1 MTLLHNATLN
11 DKAVDITIVGGLIDS
26 IMHVD
31 TRPRQP
37 QAAAT
42 PSNLEGEPDCN
53 RGNRRSATDSG
64 ASHSSPKLG
73 EVAQRAG
80 GVCKEIIDC
89 SGLSVFPGLCNMH
102 SHAPMTLFRGLG
114 DDQPL
119 DVWLNKYIW
128 PAEQKLT
135 DELVYQGTLQ
145 ACREM
150 LASGTTA
157 FNDMYFR
164 LPAMAQA
171 VRDSGIRARLGLNVF
186 GDGEEIDDI
195 LRRGVPLCTPNPD
208 GVSGV
213 HGGTPLLSIAPHS
226 IYTVTAKGLRRCAD
240 ACKDLGLPMHIHMS
254 ETQKEVDDCLR
265 EHGCRPWEWLDKL
278 GILDKL
284 GKNIIAAHCLHLSEE
299 EIRLI
304 GDHGITCV
312 HCPNSNLKLGSGY
325 RFPML
330 ELLDAG
336 ARVALGTDGSA
347 SSNNLD
353 MIEVMKTAALL
364 QKGWRG
370 DPTVVPAAQI
380 LAIAA
385 LGHTIAP
392 GQPACLFL
400 STAKSLSDL
409 VYASHGDSVA
419 LTLVDGK
426 IVYRRE
432 LKIEN

>member
-1 MTLLHNATLN
+1 MESEKLLLHNVLLDN
-11 DKAVDITIVGGLIDS
+11 EVVDITIADGFIKCVTKSKVEGGTIVESDGF
-26 IMHVD
+26 
-31 TRPRQP
+31 P
-37 QAAAT
+37 
-42 PSNLEGEPDCN
+42 
-53 RGNRRSATDSG
+53 
-64 ASHSSPKLG
+64 
-73 EVAQRAG
+73 
-80 GVCKEIIDC
+80 
-89 SGLSVFPGLCNMH
+89 LSTFHFPLAIFPGLCNMH

-119 DVWLNKYIW
+119 DVWLKDYIW

-135 DELVYQGTLQ
+135 DELVYEGTLQ

-171 VRDSGIRARLGLNVF
+171 VKDSGIRAMLGFNIF
-186 GDGEEIDDI
+186 GDGEELD
-195 LRRGVPLCTPNPD
+195 NPEIARLITRN
-208 GVSGV
+208 SNLI
-213 HGGTPLLSIAPHS
+213 TYTIAPHS
-226 IYTVTAKGLRRCAD
+226 IYTVSEKGLRRCAD
-240 ACKDLGLPMHIHMS
+240 ACKALGVPMHIHMS

-278 GILDKL
+278 GILDNL
-284 GKNIIAAHCLHLSEE
+284 GQNIIAAHCLHLSEQ
-299 EIRLI
+299 EIHLI

-336 ARVALGTDGSA
+336 ANVMLGTDGSA

-353 MIEVMKTAALL
+353 MVEVMKTAALL

-370 DPTVVPAAQI
+370 DPTMVPASQI
-380 LAIAA
+380 LRMATG
-385 LGHTIAP
+385 GHTIAP

-409 VYASHGDSVA
+409 VYACHGDSVV
-419 LTLVDGK
+419 LTMVRGK
-426 IVYRRE
+426 IVYQ
-432 LKIEN
+432 K

>member
-1 MTLLHNATLN
+1 MTICGALL
-11 DKAVDITIVGGLIDS
+11 DGKAVDILIDGDAIRS
-26 IMHVD
+26 V
-31 TRPRQP
+31 
-37 QAAAT
+37 
-42 PSNLEGEPDCN
+42 EPH
-53 RGNRRSATDSG
+53 RK
-64 ASHSSPKLG
+64 SP
-73 EVAQRAG
+73 EADD
-80 GVCKEIIDC
+80 IDA
-89 SGLSVFPGLCNMH
+89 SGLSVFPGLMNMH

-119 DVWLNKYIW
+119 DRWLNDYIW
-128 PAEQKLT
+128 PAERQLT

-157 FNDMYFR
+157 FNDMYFH
-164 LPAMAQA
+164 LPAMARA
-171 VRDSGIRARLGLNVF
+171 VKDSGIRAMLGYNVF
-186 GDGEEIDDI
+186 GDSLTPSPSPGKRGEWNDVLETIYSPL
-195 LRRGVPLCTPNPD
+195 LRGE
-208 GVSGV
+208 GSGV
-213 HGGTPLLSIAPHS
+213 RLSIAPHS
-226 IYTVTAKGLRRCAD
+226 IYTVSEKGLRRCAE
-240 ACKDLGLPMHIHMS
+240 ACKELGVPMHIHMS
-254 ETQKEVDDCLR
+254 ETQREVDDCLR
-265 EHGCRPWEWLDKL
+265 EHGCRPWEYLDSL

-284 GKNIIAAHCLHLSEE
+284 GKNIIAAHCLHLSDN

-325 RFPML
+325 RFQML

-380 LAIAA
+380 LALATG
-385 LGHTIAP
+385 GHTIAP

-400 STAKSLSDL
+400 ANVRSLSDL

-419 LTLVDGK
+419 MTVVDGK
-426 IVYRRE
+426 IVYQ
-432 LKIEN
+432 KK

>member
-1 MTLLHNATLN
+1 
-11 DKAVDITIVGGLIDS
+11 
-26 IMHVD
+26 
-31 TRPRQP
+31 
-37 QAAAT
+37 
-42 PSNLEGEPDCN
+42 
-53 RGNRRSATDSG
+53 
-64 ASHSSPKLG
+64 
-73 EVAQRAG
+73 
-80 GVCKEIIDC
+80 
-89 SGLSVFPGLCNMH
+89 MH

-119 DVWLNKYIW
+119 DVWLNDYIW

-171 VRDSGIRARLGLNVF
+171 VHDSGIRAMLGYNIF
-186 GDGEEIDDI
+186 GDGEELDRLDEVM
-195 LRRGVPLCTPNPD
+195 RQCE
-208 GVSGV
+208 
-213 HGGTPLLSIAPHS
+213 GTGARLSIAPHS
-226 IYTVTAKGLRRCAD
+226 IYTVTAKGLKRAAD
-240 ACKDLGLPMHIHMS
+240 TCIKLGRPMHIHMS

-265 EHGCRPWEWLDKL
+265 EHGCRPWEYLDKL
-278 GILDKL
+278 GILDQM
-284 GKNIIAAHCLHLSEE
+284 GENIIAAHCLHLSDN
-299 EIRLI
+299 EIKFI
-304 GDHGITCV
+304 GDRHITCV

-330 ELLDAG
+330 ELIDAG
-336 ARVALGTDGSA
+336 ARVTLGTDGSA

-370 DPTVVPAAQI
+370 DPTVVPAQQI
-380 LAIAA
+380 LSLAT

-400 STAKSLSDL
+400 VESSTISDL
-409 VYASHGDSVA
+409 VYATHGERVA
-419 LTLVDGK
+419 LTMVDGK
-426 IVYRRE
+426 VVYQ
-432 LKIEN
+432 KK

>member
-1 MTLLHNATLN
+1 MKTVLQNAILN
-11 DKAVDITIVGGLIDS
+11 NKAVDITIDNGLITTVQEKS
-26 IMHVD
+26 
-31 TRPRQP
+31 TTQEQP
-37 QAAAT
+37 
-42 PSNLEGEPDCN
+42 
-53 RGNRRSATDSG
+53 SA
-64 ASHSSPKLG
+64 
-73 EVAQRAG
+73 EV
-80 GVCKEIIDC
+80 IDC
-89 SGLSVFPGLCNMH
+89 SGLAVFPGLCNMH
-102 SHAPMTLFRGLG
+102 SHAPMTLLRGLG

-119 DVWLNKYIW
+119 DVWLNQYIW

-171 VRDSGIRARLGLNVF
+171 VKDSGIRAMLGYNIF
-186 GDGEEIDDI
+186 GDGDEIENLKREIENSQFSI
-195 LRRGVPLCTPNPD
+195 LNSQLT
-208 GVSGV
+208 
-213 HGGTPLLSIAPHS
+213 IAPHS
-226 IYTVTAKGLRRCAD
+226 IYTVSDKGLRRCAD
-240 ACKDLGLPMHIHMS
+240 ACIDLHVPMHIHMS
-254 ETQKEVDDCLR
+254 ETEKEVNDCLR
-265 EHGCRPWEWLDKL
+265 QHGCRPWEYLDRL
-278 GILDKL
+278 GILDQM
-284 GKNIIAAHCLHLSEE
+284 GANIIAAHCLHLSEG

-330 ELLDAG
+330 ELLEAG
-336 ARVALGTDGSA
+336 ARVTLGTDGSA

-370 DPTVVPAAQI
+370 DPTAVPAEQI
-380 LAIAA
+380 LSLAT
-385 LGHTIAP
+385 LGHTVAP

-400 STAKSLSDL
+400 VRLNNPTPTDIVSDSQAISNL
-409 VYASHGDSVA
+409 VYATHGESVVM
-419 LTLVDGK
+419 TLVDGK
-426 IVYRRE
+426 VVY
-432 LKIEN
+432 KSANVK

>member
-1 MTLLHNATLN
+1 MKIVLRNAILN
-11 DKAVDITIVGGLIDS
+11 NKAVDITIDNGLINN
-26 IMHVD
+26 V
-31 TRPRQP
+31 QE
-37 QAAAT
+37 AT
-42 PSNLEGEPDCN
+42 TNLEQ
-53 RGNRRSATDSG
+53 
-64 ASHSSPKLG
+64 PKD
-73 EVAQRAG
+73 
-80 GVCKEIIDC
+80 GVIDC

-135 DELVYQGTLQ
+135 DELVYEGTLQ

-171 VRDSGIRARLGLNVF
+171 VKDSGIRAMLGYNIF
-186 GDGEEIDDI
+186 GDGEEVENLKKEI
-195 LRRGVPLCTPNPD
+195 LNSQFSTLNSR
-208 GVSGV
+208 
-213 HGGTPLLSIAPHS
+213 LSIAPHS
-226 IYTVTAKGLRRCAD
+226 IYTVSEKGLRRCAD
-240 ACKDLGLPMHIHMS
+240 ACVDLHVPMHIHMS

-265 EHGCRPWEWLDKL
+265 EHGCRPWEYLDRL
-278 GILDKL
+278 GILDQM
-284 GKNIIAAHCLHLSEE
+284 GANIIAAHCLHLSDN
-299 EIRLI
+299 EIKLI
-304 GDHGITCV
+304 GDHHITCV

-330 ELLDAG
+330 ELIDAG
-336 ARVALGTDGSA
+336 AHVTLGTDGSA

-370 DPTVVPAAQI
+370 DPTVVPAEQI
-380 LAIAA
+380 LSLAT

-400 STAKSLSDL
+400 VKLNVPTPTPILSDRQATSNL
-409 VYASHGDSVA
+409 VYATHGENVVM
-419 LTLVDGK
+419 TLVDGK
-426 IVYRRE
+426 VVYNSDNKE
-432 LKIEN
+432 

>member
-1 MTLLHNATLN
+1 MTIADALL
-11 DKAVDITIVGGLIDS
+11 DGKAVDIVTNGHLIES
-26 IMHVD
+26 V
-31 TRPRQP
+31 
-37 QAAAT
+37 T
-42 PSNLEGEPDCN
+42 P
-53 RGNRRSATDSG
+53 
-64 ASHSSPKLG
+64 HSPC
-73 EVAQRAG
+73 AYD
-80 GVCKEIIDC
+80 IDAH
-89 SGLSVFPGLCNMH
+89 GLSVFPGLCNMH

-186 GDGEEIDDI
+186 GDGKELECVNE
-195 LRRGVPLCTPNPD
+195 LMCKCVSD
-208 GVSGV
+208 GV
-213 HGGTPLLSIAPHS
+213 HFSIAPHS
-226 IYTVTAKGLRRCAD
+226 VYTVSGKGLRRCAD
-240 ACKDLGLPMHIHMS
+240 ACQELGVPMHIHMS

-265 EHGCRPWEWLDKL
+265 EHGCRPWEWIDKL

-284 GKNIIAAHCLHLSEE
+284 GENIIAAHCLHLSEE

-364 QKGWRG
+364 QKGWRH
-370 DPTVVPAAQI
+370 DPTVVPAQQI
-380 LAIAA
+380 LSLAT

-409 VYASHGDSVA
+409 IYASHGDSVA
-419 LTLVDGK
+419 MTMVDGK
-426 IVYRRE
+426 VVY
-432 LKIEN
+432 KKGIENRSNI

>member
-1 MTLLHNATLN
+1 MGGETLIINNAILN
-11 DKAVDITIVGGLIDS
+11 GKAVDITIVDGLIND
-26 IMHVD
+26 I
-31 TRPRQP
+31 QP
-37 QAAAT
+37 HINT
-42 PSNLEGEPDCN
+42 PLLPGEG
-53 RGNRRSATDSG
+53 
-64 ASHSSPKLG
+64 
-73 EVAQRAG
+73 Q
-80 GVCKEIIDC
+80 GVRLDA
-89 SGLSVFPGLCNMH
+89 SGLAIFPGLCNMH

-119 DVWLNKYIW
+119 NVWLNEYIW
-128 PAEQKLT
+128 PAEQRLT
-135 DELVYQGTLQ
+135 DELVYRGTLQ

-164 LPAMAQA
+164 LPAMARA
-171 VRDSGIRARLGLNVF
+171 VTDSGIHARLGLNVF
-186 GDGEEIDDI
+186 GDGGELNTIDG
-195 LRRGVPLCTPNPD
+195 LMKLGVP
-208 GVSGV
+208 V
-213 HGGTPLLSIAPHS
+213 SIAPHS
-226 IYTVTAKGLRRCAD
+226 IYTVTEKGLRRCAD
-240 ACKDLGLPMHIHMS
+240 ACKELGLPMHIHMS

-265 EHGCRPWEWLDKL
+265 EHGCRPWEYLDSI
-278 GILDKL
+278 GILDKM
-284 GKNIIAAHCLHLSEE
+284 GDNIIAAHCLHLSDS

-304 GDHGITCV
+304 GDHHVICV

-330 ELLDAG
+330 ELMDAG

-380 LAIAA
+380 LEIAT
-385 LGHTIAP
+385 LGHTIAA

-400 STAKSLSDL
+400 ADVKSLSDL
-409 VYASHGDSVA
+409 VYASHGDSVVM
-419 LTLVDGK
+419 TFVDGRM
-426 IVYRRE
+426 VYTRPTRTNE
-432 LKIEN
+432 

>member
-1 MTLLHNATLN
+1 MSLVLHNALLD
-11 DKAVDITIVGGLIDS
+11 DKAVDITIDNGLIVSVFDS
-26 IMHVD
+26 NSPTKIEGVD
-31 TRPRQP
+31 
-37 QAAAT
+37 A
-42 PSNLEGEPDCN
+42 EGGMKDQ
-53 RGNRRSATDSG
+53 S
-64 ASHSSPKLG
+64 
-73 EVAQRAG
+73 V
-80 GVCKEIIDC
+80 DC
-89 SGLSVFPGLCNMH
+89 SGLAVFPSLCNMH

-119 DVWLNKYIW
+119 DVWLNDYIW

-135 DELVYQGTLQ
+135 DELVYEGTLQ

-150 LASGTTA
+150 LASGTTF

-171 VRDSGIRARLGLNVF
+171 VRDSGIKARLGFNFF
-186 GDGEEIDDI
+186 GDADD
-195 LRRGVPLCTPNPD
+195 LKDFQFSTFNFQF
-208 GVSGV
+208 
-213 HGGTPLLSIAPHS
+213 SIAPHS
-226 IYTVTAKGLRRCAD
+226 IYTVSEKGLRRCAD
-240 ACKDLGLPMHIHMS
+240 ACSDLGVPMHIHMS
-254 ETQKEVDDCLR
+254 ETQKEIDDCLR
-265 EHGCRPWEWLDKL
+265 EHGCRPWEWLNKL

-284 GKNIIAAHCLHLSEE
+284 GENIIAAHCLHLSAG
-299 EIRLI
+299 EIKLI
-304 GDHGITCV
+304 GDHHITCV

-336 ARVALGTDGSA
+336 AKVTLGTDGSA

-380 LAIAA
+380 LSLAT

-392 GQPACLFL
+392 GQPADLFL
-400 STAKSLSDL
+400 IENLELKIENWLPHPDNSQLSTLNSQLSNL
-409 VYASHGDSVA
+409 VYATHGDSVA
-419 LTLVDGK
+419 LTMVDGK
-426 IVYRRE
+426 VVYRKEIR
-432 LKIEN
+432 N

>member
-1 MTLLHNATLN
+1 MGGETLIINNAILN
-11 DKAVDITIVGGLIDS
+11 GKAVDITIVDGLIND
-26 IMHVD
+26 I
-31 TRPRQP
+31 QP
-37 QAAAT
+37 HINT
-42 PSNLEGEPDCN
+42 SLLPGEG
-53 RGNRRSATDSG
+53 
-64 ASHSSPKLG
+64 
-73 EVAQRAG
+73 Q
-80 GVCKEIIDC
+80 GVRLDA
-89 SGLSVFPGLCNMH
+89 SGLAIFPGLCNMH

-119 DVWLNKYIW
+119 DVWLNEYIW
-128 PAEQKLT
+128 PAEQRLT
-135 DELVYQGTLQ
+135 DELVYRGTLQ

-164 LPAMAQA
+164 LPAMARA
-171 VRDSGIRARLGLNVF
+171 VTDSGIHARLGLNVF
-186 GDGEEIDDI
+186 GDGGELDTIDE
-195 LRRGVPLCTPNPD
+195 LMRLGVP
-208 GVSGV
+208 V
-213 HGGTPLLSIAPHS
+213 SIAPHS
-226 IYTVTAKGLRRCAD
+226 IYTVTEKGLRRCAD
-240 ACKDLGLPMHIHMS
+240 ACKELGLPMHIHMS
-254 ETQKEVDDCLR
+254 ETQKEVNDCLH
-265 EHGCRPWEWLDKL
+265 EHGCRPWEYLDSI

-284 GKNIIAAHCLHLSEE
+284 EVNIIAAHCLHLSDN

-304 GDHGITCV
+304 GDHHITCV

-370 DPTVVPAAQI
+370 DPTVVPASQI
-380 LAIAA
+380 LQLAT

-392 GQPACLFL
+392 SQPACLFL
-400 STAKSLSDL
+400 ADVNSLSDL
-409 VYASHGDSVA
+409 VYASHGDSVR
-419 LTLVDGK
+419 LTMVDGK
-426 IVYRRE
+426 VVYRR
-432 LKIEN
+432 

>member
-1 MTLLHNATLN
+1 M
-11 DKAVDITIVGGLIDS
+11 
-26 IMHVD
+26 
-31 TRPRQP
+31 
-37 QAAAT
+37 
-42 PSNLEGEPDCN
+42 
-53 RGNRRSATDSG
+53 
-64 ASHSSPKLG
+64 
-73 EVAQRAG
+73 
-80 GVCKEIIDC
+80 
-89 SGLSVFPGLCNMH
+89 NMH

-119 DVWLNKYIW
+119 DVWLKDYIW

-135 DELVYQGTLQ
+135 DELVYEGTLQ

-171 VRDSGIRARLGLNVF
+171 VRDSGIKAMLGYNVF
-186 GDGEEIDDI
+186 GDGDELERINT
-195 LRRGVPLCTPNPD
+195 LRRECD
-208 GVSGV
+208 GVR
-213 HGGTPLLSIAPHS
+213 LSIAPHS
-226 IYTVTAKGLRRCAD
+226 IYTVSEKGLRRCAD
-240 ACKDLGLPMHIHMS
+240 ACADLHLPMHIHMS

-265 EHGCRPWEWLDKL
+265 EHGCRPWEYIDSL

-284 GKNIIAAHCLHLSEE
+284 GDKIIAAHCLHLSDN

-304 GDHGITCV
+304 GDHHITCV

-325 RFPML
+325 RFLML
-330 ELLDAG
+330 ELLEAG
-336 ARVALGTDGSA
+336 ANVMLGTDGSA

-380 LAIAA
+380 LSLATG
-385 LGHTIAP
+385 GHTIAP

-400 STAKSLSDL
+400 AEVKSLSDL
-409 VYASHGDSVA
+409 VYASHGDCVRM
-419 LTLVDGK
+419 TMVGGK
-426 IVYRRE
+426 VVFQ
-432 LKIEN
+432 

>member
-1 MTLLHNATLN
+1 MIIGNAIL
-11 DKAVDITIVGGLIDS
+11 DGQAVDIVIEGSLIESVTPHSPCAADIDAHGL
-26 IMHVD
+26 
-31 TRPRQP
+31 
-37 QAAAT
+37 A
-42 PSNLEGEPDCN
+42 
-53 RGNRRSATDSG
+53 
-64 ASHSSPKLG
+64 
-73 EVAQRAG
+73 
-80 GVCKEIIDC
+80 
-89 SGLSVFPGLCNMH
+89 VFPGLCNMH

-135 DELVYQGTLQ
+135 DELVYEGTLQ

-171 VRDSGIRARLGLNVF
+171 VKESGIRAMLGFNIF
-186 GDGEEIDDI
+186 GDGNELDTLDEVMN
-195 LRRGVPLCTPNPD
+195 LGVPVN
-208 GVSGV
+208 V
-213 HGGTPLLSIAPHS
+213 APHS
-226 IYTVTAKGLRRCAD
+226 IYTVSEKGLRRSAE
-240 ACKDLGLPMHIHMS
+240 ACKALGRPMHIHMS
-254 ETQKEVDDCLR
+254 ETQKEVADCLR

-278 GILDKL
+278 GILDML
-284 GKNIIAAHCLHLSEE
+284 GSNIIAAHCLHLSES
-299 EIRLI
+299 EIKLI
-304 GDHGITCV
+304 GDHNITCV

-370 DPTVVPAAQI
+370 DPTVVPVSQI
-380 LAIAA
+380 LSLAT

-400 STAKSLSDL
+400 ADVKSLSDL
-409 VYASHGDSVA
+409 VYASHGDSVVM
-419 LTLVDGK
+419 TVVDGK
-426 IVYRRE
+426 TVYN
-432 LKIEN
+432 KQQTT

>member
-1 MTLLHNATLN
+1 MKEENIILSNVLLG
-11 DKAVDITIVGGLIDS
+11 DKVVDILISGNKIEQIEPHGFQFSIFNFQFIDAHGL
-26 IMHVD
+26 
-31 TRPRQP
+31 
-37 QAAAT
+37 A
-42 PSNLEGEPDCN
+42 
-53 RGNRRSATDSG
+53 
-64 ASHSSPKLG
+64 
-73 EVAQRAG
+73 
-80 GVCKEIIDC
+80 
-89 SGLSVFPGLCNMH
+89 VFPGLMNMH

-119 DVWLNKYIW
+119 DVWLKDYIW

-135 DELVYQGTLQ
+135 DERVYQGTLQ

-171 VRDSGIRARLGLNVF
+171 VRDSGIKAMLGYNVF
-186 GDGEEIDDI
+186 GDGDELERINT
-195 LRRGVPLCTPNPD
+195 LRRECD
-208 GVSGV
+208 GVR
-213 HGGTPLLSIAPHS
+213 LSIAPHS
-226 IYTVTAKGLRRCAD
+226 IYTVSEKGLRRCAD
-240 ACKDLGLPMHIHMS
+240 ACADLHLPMHIHMS

-265 EHGCRPWEWLDKL
+265 EHSCRPWEYLDSL

-284 GKNIIAAHCLHLSEE
+284 GENIIAAHCLHLSDN
-299 EIRLI
+299 EIKLI
-304 GDHGITCV
+304 GDHHITCV

-380 LAIAA
+380 LSLATG
-385 LGHTIAP
+385 GHTIAP

-400 STAKSLSDL
+400 AEAKSLSDL
-409 VYASHGDSVA
+409 VYASHGDSVRM
-419 LTLVDGK
+419 TMVDGEV
-426 IVYRRE
+426 VYCH
-432 LKIEN
+432 NQC

>member
-1 MTLLHNATLN
+1 MSLVLHNALLN
-11 DKAVDITIVGGLIDS
+11 NKAVDITIDNGLIS
-26 IMHVD
+26 TV
-31 TRPRQP
+31 
-37 QAAAT
+37 
-42 PSNLEGEPDCN
+42 EP
-53 RGNRRSATDSG
+53 TVTVPG
-64 ASHSSPKLG
+64 ASTAG
-73 EVAQRAG
+73 ENIV
-80 GVCKEIIDC
+80 DC
-89 SGLSVFPGLCNMH
+89 TSLSVFPGLCNMH

-119 DVWLNKYIW
+119 DVWLNDYIW

-135 DELVYQGTLQ
+135 DELVYEGTLQ

-164 LPAMAQA
+164 IPAMVQA
-171 VRDSGIRARLGLNVF
+171 VRDSGIRAMLGPTFF
-186 GDGEEIDDI
+186 GDAEEVESGKRHPEGELNTMEKKNNAVKKVKSDESSI
-195 LRRGVPLCTPNPD
+195 RY
-208 GVSGV
+208 
-213 HGGTPLLSIAPHS
+213 SIAPHS
-226 IYTVTAKGLRRCAD
+226 IYTVTEKGLRCCAD
-240 ACKDLGLPMHIHMS
+240 ACADLHLPMHIHMS

-284 GKNIIAAHCLHLSEE
+284 GENIIAAHCLHLSDN
-299 EIRLI
+299 EIKLI
-304 GDHGITCV
+304 GDHHITCV

-325 RFPML
+325 RFLML
-330 ELLDAG
+330 ELMEAG
-336 ARVALGTDGSA
+336 ACVALGTDGSA

-370 DPTVVPAAQI
+370 DPTVVPAEQI
-380 LAIAA
+380 LKIAT
-385 LGHTIAP
+385 LGHSIAP
-392 GQPACLFL
+392 GQPACIFL

-419 LTLVDGK
+419 MTIVDGK
-426 IVYRRE
+426 IAYR
-432 LKIEN
+432 K

>member
-1 MTLLHNATLN
+1 MSLILHNAILN
-11 DKAVDITIVGGLIDS
+11 DKAVDITIDNGLISAVEPANPAHLPPSLPHHSSLEDC
-26 IMHVD
+26 
-31 TRPRQP
+31 
-37 QAAAT
+37 
-42 PSNLEGEPDCN
+42 SNL
-53 RGNRRSATDSG
+53 
-64 ASHSSPKLG
+64 L
-73 EVAQRAG
+73 
-80 GVCKEIIDC
+80 
-89 SGLSVFPGLCNMH
+89 VFPGLCNMH

-119 DVWLNKYIW
+119 DVWLNEYIW

-186 GDGEEIDDI
+186 GDGEELECVNEIM
-195 LRRGVPLCTPNPD
+195 CKC
-208 GVSGV
+208 VSGAAATNTLAPQGRRPQFT
-213 HGGTPLLSIAPHS
+213 HSHIHTFSIAPHS
-226 IYTVTAKGLRRCAD
+226 IYTVTERGLRRCAA
-240 ACKDLGLPMHIHMS
+240 ACQELGVPMHIHMS

-265 EHGCRPWEWLDKL
+265 EHGCRPWEYLDKL

-284 GKNIIAAHCLHLSEE
+284 GSNIIAAHCLHLSDN

-304 GDHGITCV
+304 GDHSITCV

-364 QKGWRG
+364 QKGWRH
-370 DPTVVPAAQI
+370 DPTAVPAAQI
-380 LAIAA
+380 LSLAT

-392 GQPACLFL
+392 DQPACLFL

-426 IVYRRE
+426 IVYRKE
-432 LKIEN
+432 